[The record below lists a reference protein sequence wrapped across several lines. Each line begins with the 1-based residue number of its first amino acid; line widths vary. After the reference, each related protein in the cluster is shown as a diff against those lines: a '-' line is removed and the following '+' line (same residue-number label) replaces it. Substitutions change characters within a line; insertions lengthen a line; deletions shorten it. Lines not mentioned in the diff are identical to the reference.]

1 MTLGSR
7 NTESKTKQRTERTEM
22 KIDIR
27 QLERNEVSG
36 KYPNALC
43 VCVCVSEMTDVVGL
57 MPWHWAACHRAI
69 SATMC
74 LSVLLCFWS
83 IRKVYLWFVCL
94 QFSFVYTASIHSN
107 SHRKVLYTVMQRA

>member
-43 VCVCVSEMTDVVGL
+43 VCVCVCV
-57 MPWHWAACHRAI
+57 
-69 SATMC
+69 
-74 LSVLLCFWS
+74 
-83 IRKVYLWFVCL
+83 
-94 QFSFVYTASIHSN
+94 
-107 SHRKVLYTVMQRA
+107 